1 MFFNNQLQI
10 NVFLDCTCFIFFFYW
25 KCCFTWTLRCPSKS
39 FLVDFVTFALSS
51 PFIWTLAGITTSR
64 SHFHD
69 WNPISD
75 VLNKVVRTAVIYMYW
90 MDSNSGNMRVINPSW
105 LVINA
110 QLLHAVEQAHIYK
123 LRTDLSYSKSLT
135 IWVWLSA
142 SIVGVVSWKLIPQL
156 TTYHLKTGSWTN
168 TALVIL
174 QKEHFSGTVSCL

>member
-1 MFFNNQLQI
+1 ML
-10 NVFLDCTCFIFFFYW
+10 FYLNI
-25 KCCFTWTLRCPSKS
+25 TLSIKEFSSWFRDICVVLTFYMNLGRDYNISKS
-39 FLVDFVTFALSS
+39 FSWLKSYL
-51 PFIWTLAGITTSR
+51 WT
-64 SHFHD
+64 
-69 WNPISD
+69 D

-90 MDSNSGNMRVINPSW
+90 MGSNSGNMRVINPSW

-123 LRTDLSYSKSLT
+123 LRTDLSYSESLT

-142 SIVGVVSWKLIPQL
+142 SMVGVVSWKPIPQL

-174 QKEHFSGTVSCL
+174 QKERFSGTVSCL

>member
-1 MFFNNQLQI
+1 M
-10 NVFLDCTCFIFFFYW
+10 
-25 KCCFTWTLRCPSKS
+25 
-39 FLVDFVTFALSS
+39 TFALSS

-123 LRTDLSYSKSLT
+123 LRTDLSYSESLT
-135 IWVWLSA
+135 IWVWLSV
-142 SIVGVVSWKLIPQL
+142 SMVGVVSWKPIPQL

-168 TALVIL
+168 TALHNVHFVKYVYLPTEQAETYLKSCVLINYSTYICL
-174 QKEHFSGTVSCL
+174 CLFGWKVSMVFKETVTFKL

>member
-1 MFFNNQLQI
+1 M
-10 NVFLDCTCFIFFFYW
+10 
-25 KCCFTWTLRCPSKS
+25 
-39 FLVDFVTFALSS
+39 TFALSS

-64 SHFHD
+64 NHFHD

-90 MDSNSGNMRVINPSW
+90 IGSNSGNMRVINPSW

-123 LRTDLSYSKSLT
+123 LRTDLSYPESLT

-142 SIVGVVSWKLIPQL
+142 SMVGGVSWKPIPQL

-174 QKEHFSGTVSCL
+174 QEQKEVEHVTFLLLWLLVIAKLVRILIKFLRDCILFVISYPF

>member
-1 MFFNNQLQI
+1 M
-10 NVFLDCTCFIFFFYW
+10 
-25 KCCFTWTLRCPSKS
+25 
-39 FLVDFVTFALSS
+39 TFALSS

-64 SHFHD
+64 NHFHD
-69 WNPISD
+69 WNPTSD
-75 VLNKVVRTAVIYMYW
+75 VLSKVVRTAVIYMYW
-90 MDSNSGNMRVINPSW
+90 IGSNSGNVRIINPSW

-123 LRTDLSYSKSLT
+123 LRTDLSYPESLT

-142 SIVGVVSWKLIPQL
+142 SMVNVVSWKPIPQL

-174 QKEHFSGTVSCL
+174 QEQKEVAHVTVLLFWLFVIAKLVRILIWFFRD